1 MHSQETDHEPGDKPE
16 VPPTPPDE
24 PTPPPV
30 QDPPAEPVEPPY
42 VVGATGPGPRARA
55 DVHLIKDAETRKEGP

>member
-1 MHSQETDHEPGDKPE
+1 MHSQETDREPRDKPDE

-30 QDPPAEPVEPPY
+30 QDPPAEPLEPPY
-42 VVGATGPGPRARA
+42 VVGAIGPGSRAAGA
-55 DVHLIKDAETRKEGP
+55 DV